1 MSALL
6 ERLRAY
12 AAANPT
18 DVAVVTETVRA
29 AAELDAYRELS
40 QLAMRWRRRNDAEKR
55 RARAEAKATVH
66 AMLVRTLRGMQA
78 PSLDHE
84 PFPLV
89 NRWPIKPVRRGGPS
103 PLGVIKALRWR
114 PF

>member
-1 MSALL
+1 MSAIL

-18 DVAVVTETVRA
+18 DVAVIAEGVRQ

-40 QLAMRWRRRNDAEKR
+40 QLSLRWRRRQDAAR
-55 RARAEAKATVH
+55 RRLRAESKATVH
-66 AMLVRTLRGMQA
+66 AALSRTIRGMPA
-78 PSLDHE
+78 PRLEEE

-89 NRWPIKPVRRGGPS
+89 RRIGHHP
-103 PLGVIKALRWR
+103 
-114 PF
+114 